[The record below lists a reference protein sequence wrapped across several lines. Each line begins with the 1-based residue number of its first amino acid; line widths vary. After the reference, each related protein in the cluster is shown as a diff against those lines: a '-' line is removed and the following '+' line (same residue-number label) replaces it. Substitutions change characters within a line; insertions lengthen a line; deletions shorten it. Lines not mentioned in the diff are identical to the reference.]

1 MSFIGLDNGV
11 SHIAAGGHGWILYG
25 RIVSR
30 RHLEVFAAAR
40 EGPLEIDFW
49 RIGVDAAGYGHRLLQ
64 GGANNANR
72 AAAANGRICARQEC
86 ICVYYMY
93 VCVCEQEASKMQ
105 NNEQLHC
112 L

>member
-25 RIVSR
+25 RIVTR
-30 RHLEVFAAAR
+30 RHLEVLAAAR

-49 RIGVDAAGYGHRLLQ
+49 RIGVDATGYGHRLLQ

-86 ICVYYMY
+86 IYVY
-93 VCVCEQEASKMQ
+93 EQEASKMQ